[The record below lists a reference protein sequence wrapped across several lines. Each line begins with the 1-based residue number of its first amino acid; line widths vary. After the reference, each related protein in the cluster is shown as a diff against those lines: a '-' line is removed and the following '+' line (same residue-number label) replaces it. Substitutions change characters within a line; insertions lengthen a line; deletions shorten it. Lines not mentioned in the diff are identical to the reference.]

1 MGKGEDIQTKGN
13 GPRNSKQWKKPAKM
27 KKPKKPEPDRP
38 TGG

>member
-1 MGKGEDIQTKGN
+1 MYRQKGTDPEIQNRGK
-13 GPRNSKQWKKPAKM
+13 KKPAKM